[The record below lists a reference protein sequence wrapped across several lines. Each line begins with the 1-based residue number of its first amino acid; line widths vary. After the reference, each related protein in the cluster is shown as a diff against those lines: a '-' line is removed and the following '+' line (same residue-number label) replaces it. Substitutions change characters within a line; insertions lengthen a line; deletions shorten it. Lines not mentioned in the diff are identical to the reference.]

1 MSCVLTMTA
10 MAVLAG
16 LSLSQV
22 SVGVLAEIL
31 DGKKKHDNKE
41 GFETVFTDSQ
51 MLYNTLTD
59 YDCHAEKVSENE
71 FLVDTINGQ
80 LRYYRKDE
88 NKPFSIYF
96 DRIDNPDGLL
106 QSIDEFERCY
116 GRNVQDFTY
125 NHIKQNLAP
134 NMRIYDEQ
142 VVDDELVLTISVD

>member
-1 MSCVLTMTA
+1 MSLVLTMTS

-16 LSLSQV
+16 LSLTHISA
-22 SVGVLAEIL
+22 GVIAEIL
-31 DGKKKHDNKE
+31 DGKNKQEVSE

-59 YDCHAEKVSENE
+59 YDCHVEKVSENE
-71 FLVDTINGQ
+71 FLVDTVNGK

-88 NKPFSIYF
+88 NTPFSIYF
-96 DRIDNPDGLL
+96 DRIDNPDGLMR
-106 QSIDEFERCY
+106 SIDEFERCY